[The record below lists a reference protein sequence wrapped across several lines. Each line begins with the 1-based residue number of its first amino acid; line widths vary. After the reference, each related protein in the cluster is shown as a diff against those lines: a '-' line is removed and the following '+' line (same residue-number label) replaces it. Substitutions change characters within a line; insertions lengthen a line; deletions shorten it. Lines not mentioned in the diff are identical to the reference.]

1 MKKLHLSMINLW
13 CNKNLVDSQLFLWK
27 LLSENPDKVE
37 YFSDPYDSFV
47 EIVILNTCSFISS
60 GREEMFQTVEKL
72 LSKKKKVC
80 IIWCGVQYFE
90 KLVRNKSPFGK
101 GDAPKEQGDIYKK
114 LFLAYNPNLTAK
126 ARELRKNMTEAEKK
140 LRYKFL
146 QPLDIKVLRQQP
158 IDKYIVDF
166 YVASKKLV
174 IEIDGDTHWT
184 DDEIKYDEKRTK
196 ILNNLWLTVI
206 RFTNDEVYNNFE
218 SVCWKIEQYLK
229 ISPLNPPLTKGG
241 VLQLQQEFQKREK
254 MLENPNISYLSRND
268 LTLANLQALTSRSQT
283 FDDFCRYSAPRL
295 LTNYENRYEYLKI
308 AEWCNNS
315 CAFCIIPQIRWKLTS
330 LPIQSIISQAE
341 DLLKQWIEELI
352 IIAQD
357 TMRYG
362 TDFSSSSQLLP
373 LLHQLDKLPYEFK
386 YRILYL
392 YPDILTLKQLEE
404 FATLEKFIPYFDI
417 PFQHISPKLLK
428 SMWRFYNDKMI
439 HTLLKSIRSL
449 FPDSFIRTNIIVW
462 FPWETDEDMKLLQ
475 SFLDEDYFDNIALFE
490 YHDEP
495 LAKSSIFE
503 NKVPD
508 SLIHSRFKT
517 IRWQVDKLL
526 KAREKKRK
534 WKNQIGFVE
543 WIREERGQIFL
554 SIRPEI
560 HCPEIDPV
568 DEVRLEN
575 VIQCFDGEEIEI
587 GSKVEYMC

>member
-37 YFSDPYDSFV
+37 YFSDPYDSDV
-47 EIVILNTCSFISS
+47 DIVILNTCSFISS
-60 GREEMFQTVEKL
+60 GREEMFQTVENL
-72 LSKKKKVC
+72 LEAKKRIC
-80 IIWCGVQYFE
+80 LIGCGVQYFE
-90 KLVRNKSPFGK
+90 KLVRKCMSFWMEWNEMK
-101 GDAPKEQGDIYKK
+101 
-114 LFLAYNPNLTAK
+114 NLKWNTQDHSLRSGWQIWNQMDSSAK
-126 ARELRKNMTEAEKK
+126 ASEWQL
-140 LRYKFL
+140 
-146 QPLDIKVLRQQP
+146 
-158 IDKYIVDF
+158 
-166 YVASKKLV
+166 
-174 IEIDGDTHWT
+174 
-184 DDEIKYDEKRTK
+184 
-196 ILNNLWLTVI
+196 
-206 RFTNDEVYNNFE
+206 
-218 SVCWKIEQYLK
+218 KIE
-229 ISPLNPPLTKGG
+229 
-241 VLQLQQEFQKREK
+241 LQQREK

-268 LTLANLQALTSRSQT
+268 LNLTNLEKLTSRSQT
-283 FDDFCRYSAPRL
+283 FDDFCRYDAPRL

-330 LPIQSIISQAE
+330 LPIKSVISDAE
-341 DLLKQWIEELI
+341 NLLKQWIEELI
-352 IIAQD
+352 IVAQD

-373 LLHQLDKLPYEFK
+373 LLHELDKLPYEFK

-417 PFQHISPKLLK
+417 PLQHISPKLLK
-428 SMWRFYNDKMI
+428 SMCRFYDDKMI

-449 FPDSFIRTNIIVW
+449 FPSSFIRTNIIVW

-495 LAKSSIFE
+495 LALSSTLE

-517 IRWQVDKLL
+517 IRWQVDRLL
-526 KAREKKRK
+526 SAREKKRK

-575 VIQCFDGEEIEI
+575 VSQCFDGEEIEI
-587 GSKVEYMC
+587 GSRVEYVC

>member
-1 MKKLHLSMINLW
+1 MKKVHISMINLW

-27 LLSENPDKVE
+27 LLSENWDKIE
-37 YFSDPYDSFV
+37 YYSNPYEKWV

-90 KLVRNKSPFGK
+90 KLLKNVSFWMELNGMKNLRRNTQDSSLRSELQK
-101 GDAPKEQGDIYKK
+101 DAG
-114 LFLAYNPNLTAK
+114 
-126 ARELRKNMTEAEKK
+126 
-140 LRYKFL
+140 
-146 QPLDIKVLRQQP
+146 QPLSPSDSSPHREQKC
-158 IDKYIVDF
+158 Y
-166 YVASKKLV
+166 SKFSSLWG
-174 IEIDGDTHWT
+174 EGDH
-184 DDEIKYDEKRTK
+184 
-196 ILNNLWLTVI
+196 
-206 RFTNDEVYNNFE
+206 EVVE
-218 SVCWKIEQYLK
+218 RLLK
-229 ISPLNPPLTKGG
+229 TEL
-241 VLQLQQEFQKREK
+241 ERREK
-254 MLENPNISYLSRND
+254 MLQNKNISYLSRND
-268 LTLANLQALTSRSQT
+268 LSVSNLQNLTKRSQT

-330 LPIQSIISQAE
+330 LPIKLVLSEAE
-341 DLLKQWIEELI
+341 NLLKQWIEELI
-352 IIAQD
+352 IVAQD

-362 TDFSSSSQLLP
+362 TDFSSKSQLLP
-373 LLHQLDKLPYEFK
+373 LLHELDKLPYDFK

-404 FATLEKFIPYFDI
+404 FASLEKFIPYFDI
-417 PFQHISPKLLK
+417 PLQHISPKLLK
-428 SMWRFYNDKMI
+428 SMGRFYDDKMI
-439 HTLLKSIRSL
+439 HTLLEWIRKL
-449 FPDSFIRTNIIVW
+449 FPEAFIRTNIIIW

-495 LAKSSIFE
+495 LAKSSTFS

-508 SLIHSRFKT
+508 NIIHSRFKT
-517 IRWQVDKLL
+517 IHSQVDKLL

-543 WIREERGQIFL
+543 SIREKNGQIFL

-560 HCPEIDPV
+560 NCPEIDTV
-568 DEVRLEN
+568 DEVKLEK

-587 GSKVEYMC
+587 GSKVKYLV

>member
-1 MKKLHLSMINLW
+1 MINLW

-27 LLSENPDKVE
+27 LLSENPENIE
-37 YFSDPYDSFV
+37 YYSNPYEKSV

-90 KLVRNKSPFGK
+90 KLLKRTSPLPSPIRRGS
-101 GDAPKEQGDIYKK
+101 PKEGKD
-114 LFLAYNPNLTAK
+114 NLLLIGGGAQ
-126 ARELRKNMTEAEKK
+126 RAE
-140 LRYKFL
+140 
-146 QPLDIKVLRQQP
+146 
-158 IDKYIVDF
+158 
-166 YVASKKLV
+166 
-174 IEIDGDTHWT
+174 
-184 DDEIKYDEKRTK
+184 
-196 ILNNLWLTVI
+196 
-206 RFTNDEVYNNFE
+206 EV
-218 SVCWKIEQYLK
+218 
-229 ISPLNPPLTKGG
+229 
-241 VLQLQQEFQKREK
+241 LQQELQRWEK
-254 MLENPNISYLSRND
+254 MLENENISYLSRND
-268 LTLANLQALTSRSQT
+268 LTLANLQNLTKRSQT
-283 FDDFCRYSAPRL
+283 FQDFCRYSSPRL

-330 LPIQSIISQAE
+330 LPIKSVLAE
-341 DLLKQWIEELI
+341 AENLLKQWIEELI
-352 IIAQD
+352 IVAQD

-362 TDFSSSSQLLP
+362 TDFSSKSQLLP
-373 LLHQLDKLPYEFK
+373 LLHELDKLPYDFE

-404 FATLEKFIPYFDI
+404 FASLEKFIPYFDI
-417 PFQHISPKLLK
+417 PLQHISPKLLK
-428 SMWRFYNDKMI
+428 SMGRFYDDKMI
-439 HTLLKSIRSL
+439 HTLLKWIRNL
-449 FPDSFIRTNIIVW
+449 FPAAFIRTNIIIW
-462 FPWETDEDMKLLQ
+462 FPGETQEDMQILQ

-495 LAKSSIFE
+495 LAKSSTFE

-508 SLIHSRFKT
+508 DVVHSRFKT
-517 IRWQVDKLL
+517 IRAQVDKLL

-543 WIREERGQIFL
+543 SVREKKGQIFL

-560 HCPEIDPV
+560 NCPEIDPV
-568 DEVRLEN
+568 DDVKLEN

-587 GSKVEYMC
+587 GSRVEYFC

>member
-37 YFSDPYDSFV
+37 YFSDPYDSDV
-47 EIVILNTCSFISS
+47 DIVILNTCSFISS
-60 GREEMFQTVEKL
+60 GREEMFQTVENL
-72 LSKKKKVC
+72 ISHGKKVC
-80 IIWCGVQYFE
+80 LIGCGVQYFE
-90 KLVRNKSPFGK
+90 KLVRKCMSFWMEWNGMK
-101 GDAPKEQGDIYKK
+101 
-114 LFLAYNPNLTAK
+114 NLKWNTQDPSLRSGWRIWNQMDSSAK
-126 ARELRKNMTEAEKK
+126 ASEWQLKMELK
-140 LRYKFL
+140 
-146 QPLDIKVLRQQP
+146 
-158 IDKYIVDF
+158 
-166 YVASKKLV
+166 
-174 IEIDGDTHWT
+174 
-184 DDEIKYDEKRTK
+184 
-196 ILNNLWLTVI
+196 
-206 RFTNDEVYNNFE
+206 
-218 SVCWKIEQYLK
+218 
-229 ISPLNPPLTKGG
+229 
-241 VLQLQQEFQKREK
+241 KREK
-254 MLENPNISYLSRND
+254 MLENPDISYLSRND

-283 FDDFCRYSAPRL
+283 FDDFCRYDAPRL

-330 LPIQSIISQAE
+330 LPIKSVISQAE

-352 IIAQD
+352 IVAQD

-373 LLHQLDKLPYEFK
+373 LLHELDKLPYDFK

-404 FATLEKFIPYFDI
+404 FASLEKFIPYFDI
-417 PFQHISPKLLK
+417 PLQHISPKLLK
-428 SMWRFYNDKMI
+428 SMWRFYDDKMI
-439 HTLLKSIRSL
+439 HTLLKWIRSL
-449 FPDSFIRTNIIVW
+449 FPKAFIRTNIIIW
-462 FPWETDEDMKLLQ
+462 FPGETDEDMELLQ
-475 SFLDEDYFDNIALFE
+475 SFLDENYFDNIALFE

-508 SLIHSRFKT
+508 ELIHSRFKT

-534 WKNQIGFVE
+534 WKKQIGFVE
-543 WIREERGQIFL
+543 WIREEKSQIFL

-568 DEVRLEN
+568 DEVWLEN

-587 GSKVEYMC
+587 GSKVEYVC